1 MIWAPSV
8 REAKPN
14 PGRPPASGSITD
26 HLGDTLSISVPVR
39 SAGQPQSLA
48 TTGCANLPGGSPC
61 DTGHPVTN
69 RCLGRPCAALAA
81 GLRVPAQPPASARHR
96 RTSFHLQWWRSLTM
110 RMTRH
115 QAKLPS
121 MPVQR
126 SGTRLETRLAC
137 GTRLAC
143 ATDRDDISQWPGP
156 ASTGCRLSQRED
168 PELFFRRR
176 MFRPHV
182 CPLACRPGRTASAEE
197 PSGNDP
203 SGRKVSGPSCPSTP
217 GRTRVAVDEDE
228 HGGPDRETDN
238 NDHP

>member
-1 MIWAPSV
+1 MPCQ
-8 REAKPN
+8 
-14 PGRPPASGSITD
+14 PA
-26 HLGDTLSISVPVR
+26 VPVR

-61 DTGHPVTN
+61 CTGRPVTN

-96 RTSFHLQWWRSLTM
+96 RTSFHLQWWRSLSM

-126 SGTRLETRLAC
+126 SGPRLGTLLAC
-137 GTRLAC
+137 V
-143 ATDRDDISQWPGP
+143 TDRDDITQWPGP
-156 ASTGCRLSQRED
+156 ASTGCRGSQRED
-168 PELFFRRR
+168 PELFFPIAHERPCAAPQINAAKGVCRRC
-176 MFRPHV
+176 MFGRHV
-182 CPLACRPGRTASAEE
+182 CPLACRPGRTASGEE
-197 PSGNDP
+197 PCGNDP

-217 GRTRVAVDEDE
+217 GQTRVAVDEDE